1 MATEGMPAPHKP
13 ETTAS
18 TRFELCL
25 KSGAED
31 RRPSAR
37 GLKPT
42 SNAFDNF
49 LWGQCILSHVTLY
62 HSGDHRPSTASMEAT
77 PPQPQPQ
84 PFYKPLG
91 RGRLRGFQGPVSP
104 ERLRPLR
111 DMLRD
116 WFRGLRSESGSSG
129 TSFGRGSGVGGRVD
143 GRGGGWTSRWAF
155 SDDSLYLFRSHF
167 GSSFLIAAATHF
179 WSTLTLAHE

>member
-49 LWGQCILSHVTLY
+49 LWGQCTLQRD
-62 HSGDHRPSTASMEAT
+62 SIPAKARSITTKRLEASKTKSFCDAAC
-77 PPQPQPQ
+77 
-84 PFYKPLG
+84 
-91 RGRLRGFQGPVSP
+91 
-104 ERLRPLR
+104 
-111 DMLRD
+111 
-116 WFRGLRSESGSSG
+116 GSSIFDPAISKTG
-129 TSFGRGSGVGGRVD
+129 P
-143 GRGGGWTSRWAF
+143 
-155 SDDSLYLFRSHF
+155 
-167 GSSFLIAAATHF
+167 
-179 WSTLTLAHE
+179 